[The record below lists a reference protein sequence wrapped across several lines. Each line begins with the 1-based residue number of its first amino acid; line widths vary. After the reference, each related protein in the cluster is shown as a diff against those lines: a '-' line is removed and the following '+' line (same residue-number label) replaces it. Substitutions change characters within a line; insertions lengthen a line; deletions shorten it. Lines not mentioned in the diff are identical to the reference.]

1 MNNKPLL
8 VVVSGILI
16 QNNRIFF
23 QKRPLNKSMPG
34 LWELPGGKIEKYE
47 SPENTLARELYE
59 ELDINIDV
67 DSLLPFNFISYAYNN
82 FNLLMAIF
90 IVKKWKRQIISKE
103 NQEINFFSYE
113 ELKKLKMVDADKNI
127 VSSIHQ
133 LLMKI

>member
-59 ELDINIDV
+59 ELDINIDI

-90 IVKKWKRQIISKE
+90 IVKKWKRQIVSKE

>member
-59 ELDINIDV
+59 ELDINIDI

>member
-82 FNLLMAIF
+82 FNLLMTIF

>member
-59 ELDINIDV
+59 ELDINIDI

-82 FNLLMAIF
+82 FNLLMKIF

-127 VSSIHQ
+127 VSLIHQ

>member
-59 ELDINIDV
+59 ELDINIDI

-82 FNLLMAIF
+82 FNLLMTIF

-127 VSSIHQ
+127 VSLIHQ

>member
-127 VSSIHQ
+127 VSLIHQ

>member
-59 ELDINIDV
+59 ELDINIDI

-127 VSSIHQ
+127 VSLIHQ

>member
-23 QKRPLNKSMPG
+23 QKRPRNKSMPG

-59 ELDINIDV
+59 ELDINIDI

-113 ELKKLKMVDADKNI
+113 ELKKLKMVVADKNI

>member
-82 FNLLMAIF
+82 FNLLMTIF

-127 VSSIHQ
+127 VSLIHQ